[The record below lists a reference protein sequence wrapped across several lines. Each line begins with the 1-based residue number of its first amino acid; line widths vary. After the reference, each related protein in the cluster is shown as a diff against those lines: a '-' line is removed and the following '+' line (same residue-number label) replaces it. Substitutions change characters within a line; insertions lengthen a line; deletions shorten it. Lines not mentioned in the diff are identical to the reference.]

1 MKKTFENSNQ
11 DFSGVKHE
19 QEMMPK
25 KFSLEIFPVIY
36 DPLRGISRNKENFS
50 VDLLEDI
57 HAGKNRWDLVFYGVK
72 SKLLVYYRL
81 GSKDPTAA
89 LTLYALS

>member
-11 DFSGVKHE
+11 DFSGVRHE
-19 QEMMPK
+19 REMMPK

-36 DPLRGISRNKENFS
+36 DPLRDISQNKETFS

-57 HAGKNRWDLVFYGVK
+57 HARKNRWGLVFYRVK
-72 SKLLVYYRL
+72 YKLLVYYILR
-81 GSKDPTAA
+81 SKDPT
-89 LTLYALS
+89 TMP